1 MTSQSIAKLYHLCTK
16 YNLISSRFLENWQQ
30 ILKQYYHH
38 KIWNDFYRKIAILI
52 EGRKIDYIFFFW
64 HSTWNVSYAV
74 FCKHSTISFLIY
86 LRFFFSDRISQ
97 HSNGKRYKL
106 ENGIFSCKILL
117 EKRKNVF
124 FLNNKCLLKVKE
136 IPLNY
141 FD

>member
-1 MTSQSIAKLYHLCTK
+1 MTSQEIAKLYHLCTK
-16 YNLISSRFLENWQQ
+16 HNLISSGFLENWQQ

-38 KIWNDFYRKIAILI
+38 EIWNDFYRKIAILI
-52 EGRKIDYIFFFW
+52 EGRKIDYIFFSDTAHEMLSMQYFI
-64 HSTWNVSYAV
+64 STRR
-74 FCKHSTISFLIY
+74 FLFSSICV
-86 LRFFFSDRISQ
+86 FFSDRILQ

-136 IPLNY
+136 IP
-141 FD
+141 